1 MFTGY
6 ACVLGSMVGI
16 LSTGLSGSDE
26 GQASFI
32 SDGWARF
39 SVLSTVLY
47 GSFSHSILIFRLLG
61 VWLFVEDYAWKV
73 VCFLLAWTCVPTLL
87 LSLRY
92 DMMQGESHV
101 VPASIAAVAT
111 LLFQALVMVFNGRF
125 EHIKAIV
132 RTCWALSLAAGV
144 SMCVFAVIWFAQ
156 GDLSSTTGDN
166 PLYYASTI
174 LEFISVE
181 FALILD
187 LLLIYPCVEEIQK
200 IVANYMSI

>member
-6 ACVLGSMVGI
+6 ACVLGIMVGI

-47 GSFSHSILIFRLLG
+47 GSFSHGILIFRLLG
-61 VWLFVEDYAWKV
+61 VWLFVESSAWKV

-92 DMMQGESHV
+92 DMVQGVSHI

-111 LLFQALVMVFNGRF
+111 LLFQAFVMVFNNGF
-125 EHIKAIV
+125 EHTKGIA
-132 RTCWALSLAAGV
+132 RASWALSLAAGV
-144 SMCVFAVIWFAQ
+144 SMCMFAAIWLVR
-156 GDLSSTTGDN
+156 GDLSSTTESD
-166 PLYYASTI
+166 PFYYAATI

-181 FALILD
+181 SALFLD
-187 LLLIYPCVEEIQK
+187 LLLIYPCTDEIQK
-200 IVANYMSI
+200 FNANYMSI

>member
-16 LSTGLSGSDE
+16 LSTGLSDSDE

-92 DMMQGESHV
+92 DMVQGESHI

-111 LLFQALVMVFNGRF
+111 LLFQAFVMVFNERF
-125 EHIKAIV
+125 EHIKGIV
-132 RTCWALSLAAGV
+132 RASWTLSLVAGV

-156 GDLSSTTGDN
+156 GNLSSTTEDD
-166 PLYYASTI
+166 PLYYTSTI

-187 LLLIYPCVEEIQK
+187 LLLIYPCIEEIQK
-200 IVANYMSI
+200 IVTNYMSI